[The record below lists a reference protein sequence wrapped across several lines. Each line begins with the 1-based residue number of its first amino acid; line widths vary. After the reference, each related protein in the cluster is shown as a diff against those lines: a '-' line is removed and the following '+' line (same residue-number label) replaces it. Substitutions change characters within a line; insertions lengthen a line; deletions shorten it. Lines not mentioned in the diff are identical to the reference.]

1 MPSPEGKTAA
11 SPKRGARRVL
21 LIAAGA
27 LALAG
32 AGVVVLQR
40 TRAGAEHEPAPVAPD
55 PGVVEFEP
63 FVLNLTDATG
73 DRYFRIVLRLVL
85 DRRAI
90 AERAAS
96 GLAHSKLRDHL
107 LTALSR
113 KRAGE
118 MTSEA
123 GREVLRAELVA
134 ATEALLGAPPFHD
147 PARDPAP
154 AHALDVYFTEFLVQ

>member
-1 MPSPEGKTAA
+1 MARPAGKTAA
-11 SPKRGARRVL
+11 DPQPGRKRWL
-21 LIAAGA
+21 LLAAGA

-40 TRAGAEHEPAPVAPD
+40 RSSHPAPESAPVQLE

-63 FVLNLTDATG
+63 FVLNLADPTG

-90 AERAAS
+90 AERASS
-96 GLAHSKLRDHL
+96 GLAHAKLRDHL
-107 LTALSR
+107 LTALSK
-113 KRAGE
+113 KRAAD

-134 ATEALLGAPPFHD
+134 ASEALLGAPPFHD